1 MTIICN
7 VGRYGGFSVHRGDTT
22 RLCLGWLAI
31 TIIPADLD
39 NVLGRLTRIEVAAR
53 AYVAAW
59 DAGDTMAHE
68 ERGILRKALETK
80 L

>member
-31 TIIPADLD
+31 TIIPTDLD
-39 NVLGRLTRIEVAAR
+39 NVLSRLTCIEVAAR

-59 DAGDTMAHE
+59 DAGDTMAHGSRAVLREALE
-68 ERGILRKALETK
+68 ER
-80 L
+80 